1 MHFTQLEP
9 PLEPSGLHTHGS
21 YGSAQCQRVFA
32 PTLKFGPTK
41 DITMKKTR
49 KLTVALASSFA
60 ALAPLAALASPA
72 PNTDSS
78 QPTLVIKDSSI
89 TSSIEAKLASDPFKG
104 LSHIDVDTDDHGVVT
119 LKGKV
124 PSQDAADRAIAIAR
138 ATAGVREVKSALKIR
153 IDD

>member
-1 MHFTQLEP
+1 
-9 PLEPSGLHTHGS
+9 
-21 YGSAQCQRVFA
+21 
-32 PTLKFGPTK
+32 
-41 DITMKKTR
+41 MKKTR

-89 TSSIEAKLASDPFKG
+89 TSSIEAKLTSDPFKG